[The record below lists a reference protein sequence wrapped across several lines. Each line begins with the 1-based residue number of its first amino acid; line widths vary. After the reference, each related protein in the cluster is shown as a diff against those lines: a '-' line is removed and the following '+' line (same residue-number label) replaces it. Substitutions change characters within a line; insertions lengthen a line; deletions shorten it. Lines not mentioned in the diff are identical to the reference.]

1 MTSYETLAE
10 VDGLGRVVLCRGCDE
25 VYVCIG
31 HASYR
36 LPLAAFR
43 ELGRM
48 MHEAVNHPAM
58 TPDPPQRPILSIL
71 DRRLRISPNVG
82 N

>member
-1 MTSYETLAE
+1 MSSYETLSE
-10 VDGLGRVVLCRGCDE
+10 VDGLGRVVLCRGCEE

-31 HASYR
+31 HASDR

-48 MHEAVNHPAM
+48 VDEAVNHPALNPNEQPRM
-58 TPDPPQRPILSIL
+58 RFSIL
-71 DRRLRISPNVG
+71 DGGLRIGPNVG

>member
-1 MTSYETLAE
+1 MTGYETLAE
-10 VDGLGRVVLCRGCDE
+10 VQGLGRVVLCRGCEE

-48 MHEAVNHPAM
+48 MHEAVNHPAIN
-58 TPDPPQRPILSIL
+58 PGEPPRYGLSIL
-71 DRRLRISPNVG
+71 DGRLRIDPNFG

>member
-1 MTSYETLAE
+1 MSSYETLSE
-10 VDGLGRVVLCRGCDE
+10 VHGLGRVVLCRACEE

-43 ELGRM
+43 ELARM
-48 MHEAVNHPAM
+48 IDEAVNHPAM
-58 TPDPPQRPILSIL
+58 KPNQRPKLSVL
-71 DRRLRISPNVG
+71 DGRLRIGPHLG
-82 N
+82 I

>member
-10 VDGLGRVVLCRGCDE
+10 IQGLGRVVLCRSCEE

-36 LPLAAFR
+36 LPLPAFR
-43 ELGRM
+43 EVGRM
-48 MHEAVNHPAM
+48 IDAAVNHPALK
-58 TPDPPQRPILSIL
+58 PDEPPRPRFSIL
-71 DRRLRISPNVG
+71 DGGMRIGPNLG

>member
-1 MTSYETLAE
+1 MTSYETLSE
-10 VDGLGRVVLCRGCDE
+10 IDGLGRIVLCKGCDE

-48 MHEAVNHPAM
+48 MHEAVNHPALN
-58 TPDPPQRPILSIL
+58 PDPPQRPTLSVV
-71 DRRLRISPNVG
+71 DGRLRIGPHVG

>member
-1 MTSYETLAE
+1 MTSYEILSD
-10 VDGLGRVVLCRGCDE
+10 VDALGRVVLCRGCEE

-48 MHEAVNHPAM
+48 MQEAVNHPALN
-58 TPDPPQRPILSIL
+58 PDSPRRPILSVL
-71 DRRLRISPNVG
+71 DGRAAAHRPARR
-82 N
+82 

>member
-1 MTSYETLAE
+1 MTSYETLSE
-10 VDGLGRVVLCRGCDE
+10 IDGLGRVVLCLGCEE

-48 MHEAVNHPAM
+48 MHEAIHHPAM
-58 TPDPPQRPILSIL
+58 NPDPRQRPILSVL
-71 DRRLRISPNVG
+71 DGSLRIGPNLG